1 MLRHYLF
8 GILNTQRT
16 HTCKYGHVASSTHS
30 VSQVEAQK
38 KVCEK
43 IKSVVRGSERK
54 PVAKLYKRPF
64 RPLKDRIQRPIT

>member
-1 MLRHYLF
+1 MLRHYFF

-30 VSQVEAQK
+30 VRQVEAQK

-43 IKSVVRGSERK
+43 IKSVVRGSERVLLL
-54 PVAKLYKRPF
+54 PPAALFLIFLPAVFCAEP
-64 RPLKDRIQRPIT
+64 